1 MAVYGEY
8 LFAENFIAG
17 MVILSVTGIWAGRR
31 VHTGRLIAGA
41 ILCAAYSFT
50 IFVPAGIFAELAA
63 KILFSLMVTGIVF
76 FGNEKIRDWKRLKTV
91 YIRTVIIFYTVSFMA
106 GGLAFAVLILTDSQ
120 GAYGSGG
127 VYIADA
133 SYLKIM
139 AALALSYFAGRGIYG
154 YIAGRIA
161 IDRASVAVEIKNGEK
176 MWQGRGLIDTGNS
189 LKEPISGRPVHIV
202 SREVAEA
209 VAAGSMRYVAIPYRS
224 MGNPCG
230 ILNGYRV
237 DEITAGTVKSK
248 RAVIAV
254 SDRKFEGD
262 YEVLLNYEMMEGQ
275 QNDKKT
281 YN

>member
-31 VHTGRLIAGA
+31 THTGRLVAGA
-41 ILCAAYSFT
+41 LLCAAYSFT
-50 IFVPAGIFAELAA
+50 IFVSFGIFAELAV
-63 KILFSLMVTGIVF
+63 KILFSFLITDIVF
-76 FGNEKIRDWKRLKTV
+76 FGGEKRGDWKRLKTV

-106 GGLAFAVLILTDSQ
+106 GGLAFAVLILTDGQ
-120 GAYGSGG
+120 GACGSGG

-133 SYLKIM
+133 SYFKIM
-139 AALALSYFAGRGIYG
+139 IALALSYFAGRGIYG
-154 YIAGRIA
+154 YIAGRIF

-176 MWQGRGLIDTGNS
+176 IWQGRGLIDTGNS
-189 LKEPISGRPVHIV
+189 LKEPISGKPVHIV

-209 VAAGSMRYVAIPYRS
+209 VAAGSMKYVVIPYKS

-230 ILNGYRV
+230 ILYGYRV
-237 DEITAGTVKSK
+237 DEITAGAVKQK

-254 SDRKFEGD
+254 SDRKFEGA

-275 QNDKKT
+275 QNDKKA